1 MTRGGSAR
9 QPSQRQR
16 RVNELLR
23 HALAEVM
30 LRDEIRDDDLKGV
43 SITVTEVEVSPDL
56 RNARVYVVPLGGA
69 NQEAVLAALRRHAK
83 FLRGELAQRVTLK
96 YMPALSFELDTKFDT
111 SDRVDALLR
120 SEKVARDLG

>member
-1 MTRGGSAR
+1 MARGGSAK

-23 HALAEVM
+23 HALAEMM

-56 RNARVYVVPLGGA
+56 RNARVYMVPLGGD
-69 NQEAVLAALRRHAK
+69 NQEAVLEALRRHAR
-83 FLRGELAQRVTLK
+83 FLRGELARRVTLK
-96 YMPALSFELDTKFDT
+96 FSPALSFELDTKFDT

>member
-1 MTRGGSAR
+1 MARGGSAK

-23 HALAEVM
+23 HALAEMM

-56 RNARVYVVPLGGA
+56 RNARVYVVPLGGD
-69 NQEAVLAALRRHAK
+69 NQEAVLEALRRHAR
-83 FLRGELAQRVTLK
+83 FLRGELARRVTLK
-96 YMPALSFELDTKFDT
+96 YSPALSFELDTKFDT
-111 SDRVDALLR
+111 SDRVEALLR
-120 SEKVARDLG
+120 SEKVARDRG